1 MAQGHDQLLFMR
13 TGTYAALPQDFD
25 NMLASEYAADL
36 VVPADFRAETALGW
50 QDGDL
55 NHARTRKKFRS
66 VINQRADQAV
76 AASLVAGE
84 SVVFE
89 GFLNL
94 RTRREAVRDSAAAIA
109 GVRVISLAVHTSPEV
124 IRSRIATQ
132 HSDLTVI
139 EKQLEVSREIAG
151 RIEWPD
157 DQEEHLQLSGDF
169 EAADLLE
176 AIALHYDL

>member
-1 MAQGHDQLLFMR
+1 MAAQHEQLLFMR

-55 NHARTRKKFRS
+55 NHARTRKKFRG
-66 VINQRADQAV
+66 VVNQRADQAV
-76 AASLVAGE
+76 TDSLAAGE
-84 SVVFE
+84 SVVFG

-94 RTRREAVRDSAAAIA
+94 RARREAVRTSAATVA
-109 GVRVISLAVHTSPEV
+109 GVRVIALAVHTSPQV
-124 IRSRIATQ
+124 IRSRIADQ

-151 RIEWPD
+151 RVEWPD
-157 DQEEHLQLSGDF
+157 AQEEHLDICGDF
-169 EAADLLE
+169 EAATLLE
-176 AIALHYDL
+176 TIALHYDL